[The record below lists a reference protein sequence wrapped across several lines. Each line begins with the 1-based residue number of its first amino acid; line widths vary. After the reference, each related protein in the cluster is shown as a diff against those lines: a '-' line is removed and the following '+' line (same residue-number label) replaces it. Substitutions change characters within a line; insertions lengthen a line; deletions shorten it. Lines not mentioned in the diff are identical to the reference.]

1 MWCFSRIATI
11 YTILKSEKHLRR
23 NATFS
28 QVLTTLLK
36 VTLLHGCLSSF
47 CNLCKWYQIVHC
59 ITYQL
64 ILGSRYSRIDQ
75 VKFMEERL
83 LKNWIDMVCLSRP
96 YHFKFLMTVF
106 HKFYLVHS
114 WCFTMFVYPSEPNFL
129 LTSTATFMFW
139 RMVT

>member
-1 MWCFSRIATI
+1 MWCFTRIATI
-11 YTILKSEKHLRR
+11 YAILKSEKHLRR

-36 VTLLHGCLSSF
+36 VTLLHG
-47 CNLCKWYQIVHC
+47 
-59 ITYQL
+59 
-64 ILGSRYSRIDQ
+64 
-75 VKFMEERL
+75 
-83 LKNWIDMVCLSRP
+83 CLSRP

-129 LTSTATFMFW
+129 LTSTATFVLEDGHQVLLLCPYIFILINVNYSNYAQHCLKSVQIRSYFW
-139 RMVT
+139 TVFSCIRTEYGDLWS